1 MCTAQD
7 KKIKD
12 LTKELA
18 ATQAFMREEIA
29 SIKKSFKKLQV
40 DVQNR
45 ALREE
50 MDTITDDLAS
60 SIKKTVTDLTLAKG

>member
-18 ATQAFMREEIA
+18 ATQAFMREEMA
-29 SIKKSFKKLQV
+29 SIKKSFKNFKWMC
-40 DVQNR
+40 R
-45 ALREE
+45 TEPYA
-50 MDTITDDLAS
+50 
-60 SIKKTVTDLTLAKG
+60 KKWIP